1 MTSKH
6 VEFIVKLRDSALM
19 LAEAADEFLKAMA
32 PPELGLETQP
42 TAVIETTFVIL
53 KWEAQKGSQLGDFD
67 VAYKANNIQD
77 KWQHPY
83 SILRASNATIQD
95 RYHGKDYTYSY
106 WIYGQD
112 KIYRQKIKP
121 KPTS

>member
-1 MTSKH
+1 MSSKQ

-19 LAEAADEFLKAMA
+19 LADAADEFLKAMA

-42 TAVIETTFVIL
+42 TAVIETTFSIL

-67 VAYKANNIQD
+67 TAYKTNNIPD
-77 KWQHPY
+77 KWQPAY
-83 SILRASNATIQD
+83 NILRASSATIKD

-112 KIYRQKIKP
+112 KIYRQKLKP
-121 KPTS
+121 KTSS

>member
-1 MTSKH
+1 MKSKH

-19 LAEAADEFLKAMA
+19 LAEAADEFLKSMA

-42 TAVIETTFVIL
+42 EAVVEFTFSTL

-67 VAYKANNIQD
+67 VAYKAKNIQD
-77 KWQHPY
+77 KWQPAY
-83 SILRASNATIQD
+83 NILRSSNATIQD

-112 KIYRQKIKP
+112 KIYRQKLKP
-121 KPTS
+121 KPSG

>member
-1 MTSKH
+1 MTSKQ

-19 LAEAADEFLKAMA
+19 IAEAADEFLKAMA

-42 TAVIETTFVIL
+42 TGVIETTFYIL

-67 VAYKANNIQD
+67 AAYKANNIQD
-77 KWQHPY
+77 KWQPAY
-83 SILRASNATIQD
+83 NILRVSNATIKD
-95 RYHGKDYTYSY
+95 RYHGKDYVYSY

-112 KIYRQKIKP
+112 KIYRQKLKP
-121 KPTS
+121 KTN

>member
-1 MTSKH
+1 MSSKQ

-19 LAEAADEFLKAMA
+19 LADAADEFLKAMA
-32 PPELGLETQP
+32 PPELGLEIQSA
-42 TAVIETTFVIL
+42 AVIETTFVIL

-67 VAYKANNIQD
+67 TAFKANNIQD
-77 KWQHPY
+77 KWQPAY
-83 SILRASNATIQD
+83 NILRASNATIKD

-112 KIYRQKIKP
+112 KIYRQKLRP
-121 KPTS
+121 KTSS